1 MRILTGFAHRAELFM
16 RIVDKRAQAAA
27 ALLPYLGLEK
37 AKDLFQYNAGAV
49 IEYMPHGGVFTV
61 QIADKML
68 GAHRQGKYRAQ
79 INYLR
84 ANSRLVGIFFRQQ
97 LKIFSRKLTHMYDL
111 SYNSFYI

>member
-1 MRILTGFAHRAELFM
+1 MRILAGVAHRAELFV
-16 RIVDKRAQAAA
+16 RIVNERAQASA

-37 AKDLFQYNAGAV
+37 AKYLFQYNAGAV
-49 IEYMPHGGVFTV
+49 VEYMPHGGVFTV

-68 GAHRQGKYRAQ
+68 GAHGQGKYRAQ

-84 ANSRLVGIFFRQQ
+84 ANGRLVGIFFRQQ

-111 SYNSFYI
+111 